1 MKALRRYL
9 VTDGAMGEAPLWFTL
24 IQAARYL
31 GVPPWDLAAKPAWW
45 VRVALASQSAES
57 HANRKRKGAS

>member
-31 GVPPWDLAAKPAWW
+31 RVPPWDLASKPAWW
-45 VRVALASQSAES
+45 VRVALASQAAEN
-57 HANRKRKGAS
+57 HASKKRKGA